1 MRGGAL
7 SAPPLGVSRHGRL
20 AIYTPGMFED
30 VLRAWDGE
38 EAVVRF
44 DEPTGAWMI
53 VAVHDTTL
61 GPGMG
66 GTRMKAY
73 ATPHDALADAL
84 RLSGAMTLKQAAADL
99 PYGGGKAV
107 VAVPEIPPRGSDE
120 RRTLMLRYAALVD
133 SLHGTYVTAADMN
146 TGQADM
152 DVIGERTS
160 HVLGRSPGAGG
171 SGDPA
176 PGTARGVF
184 HGIVASAGRA
194 FSTDDLS
201 GRTVLV
207 QGVGSV
213 GGRLVELLHEAGAGL
228 VLADVDPLRAK
239 ETAERVGAGTVDA
252 EAVIGTE
259 CDVFAPCATGGVL
272 SAATIPKLRCRVVAG
287 AANNQLAE
295 PHDAEQLA
303 EQGILY
309 APDFVINAGGVLH
322 LAGYETLGWT
332 EEQMAARL
340 AGIGDT
346 LLEVY
351 DAADRDGI
359 TTDAAA
365 NRLARSRLDAA
376 RTG

>member
-1 MRGGAL
+1 
-7 SAPPLGVSRHGRL
+7 
-20 AIYTPGMFED
+20 MFED

-66 GTRMKAY
+66 GTRMKTY
-73 ATPHDALADAL
+73 PTPHDALADAL
-84 RLSGAMTLKQAAADL
+84 RLSGAMTLKHAAADL

-107 VAVPEIPPRGSDE
+107 VAVPEVPPRESDE
-120 RRTLMLRYAALVD
+120 RRALLLRYAALVD

-160 HVLGRSPGAGG
+160 HVLGRSPEAGG

-176 PGTARGVF
+176 TGTARGVF
-184 HGIVASAGRA
+184 HGIVATSGRA
-194 FSTDDLS
+194 FGTDDLS
-201 GRTVLV
+201 GRSVLV

-213 GGRLVELLHEAGAGL
+213 GGRLVDLLHGAGAGL

-239 ETAERVGAGTVDA
+239 ETAGRVGAATVDA

-295 PHDAEQLA
+295 PRDAELLA
-303 EQGILY
+303 EHDILY

-351 DAADRDGI
+351 DAADREHI

-365 NRLARSRLDAA
+365 ERLARSRLDAA

>member
-1 MRGGAL
+1 
-7 SAPPLGVSRHGRL
+7 
-20 AIYTPGMFED
+20 MFED

-66 GTRMKAY
+66 GTRMKGY
-73 ATPHDALADAL
+73 AAPHDALADAL
-84 RLSGAMTLKQAAADL
+84 RLAGAMTLKQAAADL

-107 VAVPEIPPRGSDE
+107 VAVPEIPPRRSDG
-120 RRTLMLRYAALVD
+120 RRALLLRYADLVD

-160 HVLGRSPGAGG
+160 HVLGRSPEAGG

-176 PGTARGVF
+176 PGTARVVF

-194 FSTDDLS
+194 FGTDDLS

-213 GGRLVELLHEAGAGL
+213 GGRLAELLHEAGAGL

-239 ETAERVGAGTVDA
+239 EAAEGVGATTVDA

-295 PHDAEQLA
+295 PHDAELLA

-351 DAADRDGI
+351 DAADRAQI

-365 NRLARSRLDAA
+365 ERLARSRLDAA
-376 RTG
+376 RTS

>member
-1 MRGGAL
+1 
-7 SAPPLGVSRHGRL
+7 
-20 AIYTPGMFED
+20 MFED

-84 RLSGAMTLKQAAADL
+84 RLSGAMTLKQAAAGL

-107 VAVPEIPPRGSDE
+107 VAVPEVTPRGSEE
-120 RRTLMLRYAALVD
+120 RRTLLLRYATLVD

-160 HVLGRSPGAGG
+160 HVLGRSPEAGG

-184 HGIVASAGRA
+184 HGIVATAGRV
-194 FSTDDLS
+194 FGSDDLS
-201 GRTVLV
+201 GRSVLV

-213 GGRLVELLHEAGAGL
+213 GSRLVELLREAGATL
-228 VLADVDPLRAK
+228 VVADVDPARAK
-239 ETAERVGAGTVDA
+239 ETAERVEAATVDA
-252 EAVIGTE
+252 EAVVGTE
-259 CDVFAPCATGGVL
+259 CDVYAPCATGGVL
-272 SAATIPKLRCRVVAG
+272 SAATIPRLRCRAVAG

-295 PHDAEQLA
+295 PLDAELLA
-303 EQGILY
+303 ERGILY

-322 LAGYETLGWT
+322 LAGYETLRWT
-332 EEQMAARL
+332 EEQMAVRL

-351 DAADRDGI
+351 DAADHKGI
-359 TTDAAA
+359 TTEAAA
-365 NRLARSRLDAA
+365 NRFARSRLDAA
-376 RTG
+376 RAG

>member
-1 MRGGAL
+1 
-7 SAPPLGVSRHGRL
+7 
-20 AIYTPGMFED
+20 MFED
-30 VLRAWDGE
+30 LLATWDGE

-73 ATPHDALADAL
+73 AAPHDALADAL

-107 VAVPEIPPRGSDE
+107 IAIPELPARGSEE
-120 RRTLMLRYAALVD
+120 RHRLLLRYARMVDALG
-133 SLHGTYVTAADMN
+133 GTYVTAADMN

-152 DVIGERTS
+152 DVIGEGTT
-160 HVLGRSPGAGG
+160 HVLGRSPELGG

-176 PGTARGVF
+176 PGTAAGVF
-184 HGIVASAGRA
+184 HGIRASAERGLG
-194 FSTDDLS
+194 SDELD

-207 QGVGSV
+207 QGAGSV
-213 GGRLVELLHEAGAGL
+213 GGRLVILLHEVGAKVL
-228 VLADVDPLRAK
+228 VADVDPGRAR
-239 ETAERVGAGTVDA
+239 EAADRAGGTAIDA
-252 EAVIGTE
+252 DDVIGTE

-295 PHDAEQLA
+295 RHDAELLA
-303 EQGILY
+303 DAGILY
-309 APDFVINAGGVLH
+309 APDFVINAGGVMH
-322 LAGYETLGWT
+322 LAGSETLGWT
-332 EEQMAARL
+332 PEEMATRL
-340 AGIGDT
+340 TGIGDT
-346 LLEVY
+346 LMAVY

-365 NRLARSRLDAA
+365 ERLARSRIDAA
-376 RTG
+376 RGASAS

>member
-1 MRGGAL
+1 
-7 SAPPLGVSRHGRL
+7 
-20 AIYTPGMFED
+20 MFED

-44 DEPTGAWMI
+44 DQPTGAWMI

-84 RLSGAMTLKQAAADL
+84 RLSGAMTLKQAAAQL

-107 VAVPEIPPRGSDE
+107 VAVPEVPPRGSEE
-120 RRTLMLRYAALVD
+120 RRALLLRYAALVD

-160 HVLGRSPGAGG
+160 HVLGRSPEAGG
-171 SGDPA
+171 AGDPA

-184 HGIVASAGRA
+184 HGIVATAGRV
-194 FSTDDLS
+194 FGSDDLS

-213 GGRLVELLHEAGAGL
+213 GGRLVELLHEAGAAL
-228 VLADVDPLRAK
+228 VVADVDPARAK
-239 ETAERVGAGTVDA
+239 ETAERVDAATIDA

-259 CDVFAPCATGGVL
+259 CDVYAPCATGGVL
-272 SAATIPKLRCRVVAG
+272 SAATIPRLRCRAVAG

-295 PHDAEQLA
+295 PLDAELLA
-303 EQGILY
+303 ERGILY

-322 LAGYETLGWT
+322 LAGYETLRWT

-351 DAADRDGI
+351 DAAEHEGI

-365 NRLARSRLDAA
+365 IRLARSRLDAA
-376 RTG
+376 RTT

>member
-1 MRGGAL
+1 
-7 SAPPLGVSRHGRL
+7 
-20 AIYTPGMFED
+20 MFED
-30 VLRAWDGE
+30 VLRDWDGD

-44 DEPTGAWMI
+44 DAPTGTWMI
-53 VAVHDTTL
+53 AAVHDTTL

-73 ATPHDALADAL
+73 AAPHDALADAL
-84 RLSGAMTLKQAAADL
+84 RLAGAMTLKQAAADL

-107 VAVPEIPPRGSDE
+107 LAVPEVPPPGSEQRGE
-120 RRTLMLRYAALVD
+120 MLRRYARMVDALG
-133 SLHGTYVTAADMN
+133 GTYVTAADMN

-152 DVIGERTS
+152 DVIGELTS
-160 HVLGRSPGAGG
+160 HVLGRSRDRGG

-184 HGIVASAGRA
+184 HGILATVRRA
-194 FSTDDLS
+194 MGSSTPLA

-213 GGRLVELLHEAGAGL
+213 GGRLVEMLHEAGATLL
-228 VLADVDPLRAK
+228 VADADPARARGVAARADATVIDPD
-239 ETAERVGAGTVDA
+239 TA
-252 EAVIGTE
+252 IGTE
-259 CDVFAPCATGGVL
+259 CDVYAPCATGGVL
-272 SAATIPKLRCRVVAG
+272 SAATIPRLRCRVVAG

-295 PHDAEQLA
+295 PRDAELLA
-303 EQGILY
+303 EAGILY

-332 EEQMAARL
+332 DEQMAARL
-340 AGIGDT
+340 EGIGDT
-346 LLEVY
+346 LTEVFSTSE
-351 DAADRDGI
+351 REGI

-365 NRLARSRLDAA
+365 ERLARARIDAA
-376 RTG
+376 RNAG

>member
-1 MRGGAL
+1 R
-7 SAPPLGVSRHGRL
+7 RL
-20 AIYTPGMFED
+20 
-30 VLRAWDGE
+30 L
-38 EAVVRF
+38 
-44 DEPTGAWMI
+44 
-53 VAVHDTTL
+53 
-61 GPGMG
+61 
-66 GTRMKAY
+66 
-73 ATPHDALADAL
+73 
-84 RLSGAMTLKQAAADL
+84 
-99 PYGGGKAV
+99 
-107 VAVPEIPPRGSDE
+107 
-120 RRTLMLRYAALVD
+120 LRYAAMVD
-133 SLHGTYVTAADMN
+133 ALHGTDVTAADMN

-160 HVLGRSPGAGG
+160 HVLGRSPVAGG
-171 SGDPA
+171 TGDPA
-176 PGTARGVF
+176 AGTARGVF
-184 HGIVASAGRA
+184 LGIVATAGGV
-194 FSTDDLS
+194 FGSDDLS

-239 ETAERVGAGTVDA
+239 ETAERVGAATVDA

-295 PHDAEQLA
+295 PRDAELLA
-303 EQGILY
+303 EHAILY

-351 DAADRDGI
+351 DTADRDHI

-365 NRLARSRLDAA
+365 ERLARSRLDAA
-376 RTG
+376 RSR